1 MEPEEYEVMYR
12 VELRHWWYLGM
23 EKISL
28 TLLNRC
34 YPPGSYLQI
43 LDAGCGTGA
52 AMSTF
57 LAQYGQVSGLDISS
71 LALKY
76 CQLRNIHALAQ
87 ASILQIPYPSNR
99 FDLVTSFD
107 VLYGQ
112 AVSDDLIA
120 IKELYR
126 VLAKDGYLLLR
137 LPAYDWLRGQHDRAV
152 HTARRYTT
160 QRVKELLLAGGFKVN
175 KITYCNTLLFPLA
188 LIKRLLEKIIP
199 VQGQSS
205 DLMFDPGILNTP
217 LEQILTLEASL
228 LSQINFPY
236 GLSVFAIGQKQIP

>member
-1 MEPEEYEVMYR
+1 MEPEEYGLMYR
-12 VELRHWWYLGM
+12 VELHHWWYLGM
-23 EKISL
+23 KKISL
-28 TLLNRC
+28 ALLSYC
-34 YPPGSYLQI
+34 YPPGCGLRV

-57 LAQYGQVSGLDISS
+57 LAPYGQVCGTDISN

-76 CQLRNIHALAQ
+76 CQLRNIHTLAQ
-87 ASILQIPYPSNR
+87 ASILQLPYPSNH

-107 VLYGQ
+107 VLYEQ
-112 AVSDDLIA
+112 AVSDDLTA

-126 VLAKDGYLLLR
+126 VLAKNGYLLLR
-137 LPAYDWLRGQHDRAV
+137 LPAYDWLRGQHDCAV

-160 QRVKELLLAGGFKVN
+160 RRVSELLLAGGFKVK
-175 KITYCNTLLFPLA
+175 KITYCNTLLFPLV

-205 DLMFDPGILNTP
+205 DLVLDPGILNVP

-236 GLSVFAIGQKQIP
+236 GLSVFAIGQKQTP